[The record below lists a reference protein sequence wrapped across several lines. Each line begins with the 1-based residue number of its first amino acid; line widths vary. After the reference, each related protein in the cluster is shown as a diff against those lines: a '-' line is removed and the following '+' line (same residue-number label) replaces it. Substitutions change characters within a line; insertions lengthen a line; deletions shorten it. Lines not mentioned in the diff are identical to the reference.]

1 MFKTPFFKPPFFRP
15 MSALRFSLLLVLTA
29 PALGGCGD
37 RYSTLPVP
45 GVPAAEMPQLDQ
57 SIASSTP
64 EAARRGLGNH
74 TWFWTRGPGPAQIH
88 YSTADGRDL
97 VWMVGERHI
106 LVGEWQ
112 VDTTADGLVQICL
125 RYPGIQRQGLGAG
138 WTCRPAGTMFT
149 QMQEREAGDSLRFG
163 GRTQAKFVLTQTPA
177 SLAEVEGRVAATPE
191 NLGY

>member
-1 MFKTPFFKPPFFRP
+1 MLKP
-15 MSALRFSLLLVLTA
+15 MSALRFSLLMLVAA

-45 GVPAAEMPQLDQ
+45 GVPAAEMPQMDL

-88 YSTADGRDL
+88 YSTADGRDFVWL
-97 VWMVGERHI
+97 VGQRQI
-106 LVGEWQ
+106 LAGEWQ
-112 VDTTADGLVQICL
+112 VDTTTDSSGQPIVQICL
-125 RYPGIQRQGLGAG
+125 RYPGGWQQGLNGT
-138 WTCRPAGTMFT
+138 WNCRPAGTMLS
-149 QMQEREAGDSLRFG
+149 QMQEREAGDPLRFQ
-163 GRTQAKFVLTQTPA
+163 GRTQAKFVLTQTPS
-177 SLAEVEGRVAATPE
+177 SLSEVEGRVASTPE

>member
-1 MFKTPFFKPPFFRP
+1 MLKP
-15 MSALRFSLLLVLTA
+15 MSALRFSLLLLA
-29 PALGGCGD
+29 AGPLLGGCGD

-45 GVPAAEMPQLDQ
+45 GVPATEMPQLDQ

-74 TWFWTRGPGPAQIH
+74 TWLWTRGPGPAQIH
-88 YSTADGRDL
+88 YSTADGRDF
-97 VWMVGERHI
+97 VWLVGERRI
-106 LVGEWQ
+106 LAGEWQ

-125 RYPGIQRQGLGAG
+125 RYPGVQRQGLGTNWA
-138 WTCRPAGTMFT
+138 CRPAGTMFT
-149 QMQEREAGDSLRFG
+149 QMQEREGGDPLRFS
-163 GRTQAKFVLTQTPA
+163 GRTQAKFVLTQTPS